1 MSCTGATGQHQEVIF
16 MANKT
21 KTLKLVE
28 LGVLLALM
36 LIMAFT
42 PLGYLK
48 VGVLEITFM
57 TVPVIIGAIVL
68 GPAAGA
74 LLGGFFGLTSFLQC
88 FGMSAFGTVLLGI
101 NPLLTFLV
109 CFLPRLL
116 MGWITGLIF
125 RGLIRVDK
133 TRTISYGV
141 TGLCGALLNTLLFMT
156 ALMVCFGATEYIQ
169 TMQAGMPLLSFLVAF
184 VGINGLVE
192 AIVCFILSAAVAK
205 AVDKFVNKRAF
216 AE

>member
-1 MSCTGATGQHQEVIF
+1 